1 MKDNLPHE
9 IMNLPC
15 KPPIIFPHCSCS
27 TAYKEGHRDA
37 RHAAAELVAGRAAAA
52 QGPSGTLFIRSDD
65 RNYAAARDEESRTY
79 PVTPAAQDSAPTSG
93 RLLYEIMNLPAHP
106 RDLPGTFSS
115 GWISG
120 HKDALYQAAKLVTAF
135 ASAPNT
141 RDPWRGGES
150 YEASMLRNLL
160 SIIHGQG
167 QCDGYRYIEEHGL
180 EKALTDAGAKVME
193 LFNKT
198 AAAPTAPTPTQP
210 VAMIEPADARRLADE
225 LEQLRLDHWSH
236 WNAQENN
243 IAATA
248 VRHLR
253 LLGEQK

>member
-1 MKDNLPHE
+1 MEDDLLNE
-9 IMNLPC
+9 IM
-15 KPPIIFPHCSCS
+15 
-27 TAYKEGHRDA
+27 A
-37 RHAAAELVAGRAAAA
+37 RQQASELAREVRPEPTPAASA
-52 QGPSGTLFIRSDD
+52 PSGTLFIRSDD

-79 PVTPAAQDSAPTSG
+79 PVTPAAQDSAPTSDG
-93 RLLYEIMNLPAHP
+93 LLYEIMNLPAHP

-180 EKALTDAGAKVME
+180 EKALTDAGAKVVE

-198 AAAPTAPTPTQP
+198 AAAAQDAARYRWLRDQWDRVDVLENILLSKSSDGVSWVGSEVLDKNIDAALRVVPPPPT
-210 VAMIEPADARRLADE
+210 
-225 LEQLRLDHWSH
+225 
-236 WNAQENN
+236 
-243 IAATA
+243 
-248 VRHLR
+248 
-253 LLGEQK
+253 GERK